1 MSHYWHHP
9 LIHLISLMSIQGFIH
24 SYPLW
29 SIHFLIIHSHH
40 WSRVIIIPL
49 CLNTFLVQS
58 TSAYVTL
65 SVCHQLW
72 NLYSNLQHRFNC
84 HFSSIYS
91 YHSHYV
97 IIIFKPW
104 SIANKDVKSESF
116 STFVSCDSISS
127 SSSSWK
133 EKIIKVLTEQGRNLL
148 LVVSSISKVKHQN
161 PHRTRKKPL
170 VGGSKS
176 HLSVYVPNKEE
187 TSCWL
192 SSKSSKDMLNK
203 ELCLLLAF
211 ASSQSLISKSH
222 A

>member
-1 MSHYWHHP
+1 MSPYWHHP

-65 SVCHQLW
+65 SVCHQLCEICTQIY
-72 NLYSNLQHRFNC
+72 NHGFNC
-84 HFSSIYS
+84 HFSSIFS

-104 SIANKDVKSESF
+104 SIANKDVISESF

-133 EKIIKVLTEQGRNLL
+133 EK
-148 LVVSSISKVKHQN
+148 S
-161 PHRTRKKPL
+161 
-170 VGGSKS
+170 SKS
-176 HLSVYVPNKEE
+176 SPNKEE
-187 TSCWL
+187 TSCWWYHL
-192 SSKSSKDMLNK
+192 YQK
-203 ELCLLLAF
+203 
-211 ASSQSLISKSH
+211 
-222 A
+222 